1 MAGVIQFSPPP
12 ATVEAS
18 APEPSPFPVEVL
30 PPVLRELAEQ
40 SAEVFQIPV
49 ELPALIALGTLSG
62 VLGKSFEL
70 RGVRNGTS
78 GFGNLY
84 VIAAA
89 ERGTGK
95 GAVARQIVAPVL
107 EASRE
112 LADFWR
118 ASTAPTARAD
128 EKIFGAKLAATLAEA
143 KKAFGSDLDRLRA
156 EAAETQSKL
165 DAAAALAAGAPS
177 LWASNATSEALAC
190 LLSRSGETALVF
202 SPEAG
207 DVLRVMAGRYRSD
220 GQGDFDLLLSGYSS
234 EPFRQDRQTRAGV
247 DICPTLS
254 AVLLVQPSIVREVLG
269 NPEAL
274 ERGLIARCLMFD
286 VYGPIAEDDGIQ
298 REISPGTLERWG
310 ELIRGC
316 LALRAAPGA
325 PPNPPRVVTCDHAA
339 RELLRA
345 YHNETVTARN
355 GELADIQGELS
366 RCRENAARVA
376 LVVAA
381 ASRGPGVDT
390 LAAADAEAGIAI
402 VRWATG
408 QLLRLLETGR
418 RERAQERVERLCEL
432 LAEAGGQKTLRE
444 LANSNGFT
452 AAEVRALAGKFPA
465 RLLIEKRP
473 TAGRPT
479 ETATLVK

>member
-1 MAGVIQFSPPP
+1 MAGVIQFAPPP
-12 ATVEAS
+12 ATVEAGL
-18 APEPSPFPVEVL
+18 PEPSPFPVEVL
-30 PPVLRELAEQ
+30 PLVLRELAKQ
-40 SAEVFQIPV
+40 SSDVFQVPV
-49 ELPALIALGTLSG
+49 EFPAMIALGTLSG
-62 VLGKSFEL
+62 ALGKSFEIH
-70 RGVRNGTS
+70 GVRNGAS

-84 VIAAA
+84 IIAAA

-95 GAVARQIVAPVL
+95 GNVGRKIVAPVL
-107 EASRE
+107 DASRE
-112 LADFWR
+112 LADVLR
-118 ASTAPTARAD
+118 ASTAPNARAD
-128 EKIFGAKLAATLAEA
+128 EKIFGAMLAATLAKA
-143 KKAFGSDLDRLRA
+143 KKSFGSDFDRLRD
-156 EAAETQSKL
+156 EAASYQSKQ
-165 DAAAALAAGAPS
+165 DAAAALGAGAPS
-177 LWASNATSEALAC
+177 LWASNATSEALAG
-190 LLSRSGETALVF
+190 LLSRSGETVLLY

-247 DICPTLS
+247 DICPMLS

-286 VYGPIAEDDGIQ
+286 ASGPIAEDDGTD
-298 REISPGTLERWG
+298 RKISPRTLEHWG
-310 ELIRGC
+310 ELIRKV
-316 LALRAAPGA
+316 LALRAAPGS
-325 PPNPPRVVTCDHAA
+325 PPNPPRAVTCDHAA

-345 YHNETVTARN
+345 YHNETVAARN
-355 GELADIQGELS
+355 GELIDIQGEFS

-376 LVVAA
+376 LIVAVAA
-381 ASRGPGVDT
+381 RGLDVDT
-390 LAAADAEAGIAI
+390 LTAADAEAGIAI

-408 QLLRLLETGR
+408 QLLRLLEAGR

-432 LAEAGGQKTLRE
+432 LAEAGGQKTLRD
-444 LANSNGFT
+444 LANSNGFVT
-452 AAEVRALAGKFPA
+452 AEVRALAEKFPA